1 MATWLGLFHNLWEQG
16 IIYLIPQLV
25 GTRNTLSQR
34 WSETWLCQNKENIR
48 NIFCMIVRNGVQPW
62 RLLTCSAV
70 HKWSPLSNNTFL
82 FLFNPDLA
90 YMLVGNT
97 ATGPSLWA
105 GFAFDCS
112 IIMLENQLVNSTSS
126 PLYRF
131 QLNVITCT
139 ITHTIVSVWFD
150 VIWSA
155 LYLGQF
161 VPIYALFPNSV

>member
-1 MATWLGLFHNLWEQG
+1 
-16 IIYLIPQLV
+16 
-25 GTRNTLSQR
+25 
-34 WSETWLCQNKENIR
+34 
-48 NIFCMIVRNGVQPW
+48 MIVRNGVQPW

-90 YMLVGNT
+90 YMLLGIT

-139 ITHTIVSVWFD
+139 ITHTIVSVSFD

-155 LYLGQF
+155 LGYLGQF
-161 VPIYALFPNSV
+161 VLSTQCFQILCKCLNWSLCSKNETQPAASTYAFYLPAQFVCLCTCLVPHLPGEGC